1 MVAATPEDVDLA
13 VDSARNAF
21 DDG

>member
-13 VDSARNAF
+13 VDSARKAF